1 MIPIVCVH
9 CRTELAPNALA
20 CPVCST
26 LVHSDELKR
35 LAASADVCCRQGEL
49 RAARSDWEKA
59 LSLLPPQSQQY
70 TVVQGRITGLTRQI
84 DGDGTLRL
92 GALAQGERLRLASLT
107 QSNSRPASTSRADTP
122 LWWRVV
128 LAVGTVALLLGTKLK
143 FLVLG
148 LTKLSTFASMFAF
161 FGVYWSIYGWPLALG
176 IVLSIYIHEM
186 GHVAMLR
193 RLGIAAGA
201 PLFIPGMGAVVMLK
215 QHIGDALVDAK
226 IGLAGPVWGL
236 GAGLAAAGVY
246 LATGAPIWFAIAQ
259 ITGFLNLFNLTPIW
273 QLDGSRGMHVLSRS
287 ERWTVVAAI
296 AVALVLTEQRLL
308 FIVGGVAVWRALQRD
323 TGPGNARVLATFVAL
338 VMALS
343 LLAQGVK

>member
-1 MIPIVCVH
+1 VQ
-9 CRTELAPNALA
+9 CRTELAPDLLA
-20 CPVCST
+20 CPVCAA
-26 LVHSDELKR
+26 LVHADELKR
-35 LAASADVCCRQGEL
+35 LATAADAATRSGSA
-49 RAARSDWEKA
+49 RAARDEWQKA
-59 LSLLPPQSQQY
+59 LTLLPPKSQQY
-70 TVVQGRITGLTRQI
+70 TAVQSRITQLTRQI
-84 DGDGTLRL
+84 EGDGT
-92 GALAQGERLRLASLT
+92 
-107 QSNSRPASTSRADTP
+107 RAESSPRSDQP
-122 LWWRVV
+122 WWWRT
-128 LAVGTVALLLGTKLK
+128 LAAFGAVALLLGTKLK
-143 FLVLG
+143 FLLLG

-176 IVLSIYIHEM
+176 IVVSIYIHEM

-215 QHIGDALVDAK
+215 QHITDPLVDAK

-246 LATGAPIWFAIAQ
+246 LLTGAPIWFAIAQ

-287 ERWTVVAAI
+287 ERWTVVGAI
-296 AVALVLTEQRLL
+296 AVALLLTEQRLL
-308 FIVGGVAVWRALQRD
+308 FIVGAVAVWRALQRD
-323 TGPGNARVLATFVAL
+323 AGPGNARVVATFVML

-343 LLAQGVK
+343 LLARGVK

>member
-1 MIPIVCVH
+1 MH
-9 CRTELAPNALA
+9 CRTELAADVLA

-26 LVHSDELKR
+26 LVHAEELKR
-35 LAASADVCCRQGEL
+35 LAAAADTAAREGSL
-49 RAARSDWEKA
+49 RAARTEWERA
-59 LSLLPPQSQQY
+59 LTLLPSRSHQH
-70 TVVQGRITGLTRQI
+70 TVVQGRITELTRRI
-84 DGDGTLRL
+84 DDDGTRT
-92 GALAQGERLRLASLT
+92 AF
-107 QSNSRPASTSRADTP
+107 PTP
-122 LWWRVV
+122 NDKPWWWRTVA
-128 LAVGTVALLLGTKLK
+128 AVGTIALFLGTKLK
-143 FLVLG
+143 FLLLG

-176 IVLSIYIHEM
+176 IVVSIYIHEM

-215 QHIGDALVDAK
+215 QHITDPLVDAK

-246 LATGAPIWFAIAQ
+246 LLTEAPIWFALAQ

-273 QLDGSRGMHVLSRS
+273 QLDGSRGMHVLSRT

-296 AVALVLTEQRLL
+296 AVALLLTEQPLL
-308 FIVGGVAVWRALQRD
+308 FIVGAVAVWRAMQRES
-323 TGPGNARVLATFVAL
+323 GPGDARIVATFVAL

-343 LLAQGVK
+343 LLAKSVR